1 MRVGVNMC
9 THGVGG
15 LKFVLGVF
23 LSHSS
28 VYLLRQSL
36 SLRLEL
42 AHSGYS
48 NLKASPGGSLV
59 SAS

>member
-1 MRVGVNMC
+1 MRVGVEHVYSWC
-9 THGVGG
+9 ERSEV
-15 LKFVLGVF
+15 GVF
-23 LSHSS
+23 LGHSS

-42 AHSGYS
+42 AHSAYS